1 MDIKANYAD
10 LNAFFKVAGIGMTV
24 HGISDNFLNLTYN
37 LGALLSS
44 ITLKLHKRGFV
55 SNYVPFK
62 YEVQGISSFM
72 FSLANIFSGLPEGI
86 EVNKESK
93 KLAIIHSKLQLLKR
107 FNGKCYF
114 KYFDIHHDRIEMG
127 IGIDS

>member
-1 MDIKANYAD
+1 MDINVLYSE
-10 LNAFFKVAGIGMTV
+10 LNAFCNAASIGMV
-24 HGISDNFLNLTYN
+24 LRGISENSLELTYN
-37 LGALLSS
+37 PGLLLPN
-44 ITLKLHKRGFV
+44 ITMKLYKYGFGKNCV
-55 SNYVPFK
+55 SFK

-93 KLAIIHSKLQLLKR
+93 KLAIIPSKLQLLKR

-114 KYFDIHHDRIEMG
+114 KYFDIHHDRIEIG